1 MQGERLPNRRHR
13 GGLHGWDPT
22 RAQELH
28 LSAHGV
34 ARGATKIETVAYQL
48 GQRAGAADR
57 GQASSS

>member
-13 GGLHGWDPT
+13 GGLRGLDLT

-28 LSAHGV
+28 LSTHGV
-34 ARGATKIETVAYQL
+34 ARGATKIETVAYQ